1 MLEFMEPYIEVECGL
16 THRPAPQRMPSEA
29 AERLEEW
36 VLELRSCGSLLMA
49 GEMARHRVERNL
61 RRVLEARRLFAEAW
75 AWWRHRLSTQEEL
88 RNFREQEEARLAL
101 AALQAREQEEERAA
115 EAREAARRAEG
126 AAAAASGQPLVDE
139 EGAPLRED
147 WQRRTHTPEVAAGM
161 LDAEGNLREDWKRA
175 HTREEEVEQAARAEA
190 SVGEGLPAFELP
202 GEAQEAKRPP
212 PLTGPLGG
220 VIRDVHARIIVSRSP
235 AGSSGA
241 VSPSPLQYEA
251 CLEGSP
257 SPGMKAAWAKE
268 SKDKTTPQSPDNLLF
283 EVISLPLCLATSC
296 CD

>member
-101 AALQAREQEEERAA
+101 AALQAREQEEDRAA

-139 EGAPLRED
+139 EGA
-147 WQRRTHTPEVAAGM
+147 
-161 LDAEGNLREDWKRA
+161 LREDWKRA

-202 GEAQEAKRPP
+202 GEVAQEAKRPP